1 MADDGLMQGLDLP
14 RKPGG
19 VAGSIGSVRGL
30 HKRRNSQQ
38 FQAIKTTL
46 KLAEEAAGLGDQARA
61 MDLLL
66 LSAKIRDSRVQHVAD
81 TDATAQSQ
89 HLEDGKIQSGGK
101 VEGPAAGILSQ
112 RSVHSMGRS
121 CDEPPPAGQEIADQD
136 GQVVFGLR
144 TLLRLAA
151 EGAVDRAARTFA
163 QHPPL
168 QDVAQQ
174 EVLTVGG
181 AHMRRKGRRH
191 QPVMPRSAGDTSVR
205 PQGLEPSSHD
215 RHRHNSYATV
225 NASQSSVSVDH
236 ASTRSLHTMAEWNLA
251 ASNIGAAC
259 QEHSLMQDSCRHAKS
274 SATAGLG
281 NECSADGG
289 ACDSGHVGNNS
300 WEASGMSEAVLG
312 TWRSTPKDAR
322 SHNLRIRK
330 GRETRGYDAWSAS
343 DPDVSWPST
352 LGLEMRGWGRESRT
366 DMSSDLQR
374 GGANGDGREAS
385 GEQSASRLPRPT
397 SPSSPARALSSLLLT
412 PPRLKSSAVHDD
424 DKSGSRGRALRSGRC
439 KGRQARK
446 QKADELIRPEELSTT
461 VSSPHSQHTQR
472 GVGSGLW
479 RKNNCLRGRDEA
491 RFSSRSQNSELR
503 GTRLPETPPTRT
515 PLSPSLAQALP
526 IRPLTGDGGH
536 ERRNA
541 GQTQAVERP
550 GRLVG
555 KRSAQVARDVGRLTS
570 ADRALFCG
578 VPPPSTPPAS
588 TAVASPHHL
597 STLLAS
603 TLSLEDAICKT
614 SQDKSV
620 AVTVQPAGLS
630 PSLAHGTFTGP
641 SEAGGRTTQPLASA
655 SEGQPAAACTR
666 DDTAP
671 KSQRAG
677 VPLTV
682 VLDILSGT
690 DTPATKSLRM
700 LVAWE
705 QGGASQAAAYLA
717 HDAMRGRAAVKL
729 QCAMRCRRAR
739 VDAAVLGFDSSIWNQ
754 RVALPRTLKRIFGD
768 LSACLDVQPPA
779 KAELGGVKSQA
790 GDVRVA
796 LARAEAQA
804 KALSRHLDPHVASTH
819 APTLT
824 SAQCRGMSMEP
835 EVMPTVCDMIAPME
849 EKGHGFL
856 ARGIFRA
863 ATAVQR
869 VVRGHQARQRVKGYG
884 ALVCLQRYIALALVR
899 ARRRRFVAS
908 ALTLERC
915 VRYALAVSTRAVSVV
930 ALRHYSYVVYTPVLG
945 GGDGGMPGA
954 AERSVFDALAQVDV
968 EHDLEHL
975 LACHVGPLV
984 QTGMQAQDQHTAM
997 DAHSGTMQLAM
1008 LALRQRWQ
1016 TINLQRKGWPGVVD
1030 TLQGR
1035 ARASQIWH
1043 AYPRSRHSASSGF
1056 ADSKVTVESE
1066 SMSVRE
1072 WVLTRL
1078 QETRQ
1083 KVDAARCLARYVR
1096 RCSAM
1101 QMYVET
1107 WMDNNLH
1114 NGRSR
1119 AGAWM
1124 QSSVLAPLDHLNH
1137 LLQRRL
1143 RACDL
1148 CDAQGRDWST
1158 LNTPAPLPARFLQSL
1173 NLDPPVFNSGLEHR
1187 RYSTRYPG
1195 FFSHNGEESYVS
1207 PVQASMAADDE
1218 LLTDHVQS
1226 IGRVSQ
1232 VSASYLSP
1240 SLSVLPTSSSL
1251 TESAR
1256 WLRAETETSG
1266 IWRQLPLSPS
1276 AQKRQEMSEF
1286 LRASEGA
1293 AVCMQRL
1300 VRRQLARQRLIYL
1313 LDLMAAVR
1321 LQRVVRG
1328 HLVRRYLGHTPPSR
1342 VVGRQAGS
1350 VGSSGPPLQ
1359 PGYVEQEQ
1367 GAGLRSSWAHALR
1380 SCD

>member
-14 RKPGG
+14 GKPGG
-19 VAGSIGSVRGL
+19 VEGSTGSVRRL

-61 MDLLL
+61 MDFLL

-81 TDATAQSQ
+81 NDATAHSQ
-89 HLEDGKIQSGGK
+89 HLESGKHQSGGK
-101 VEGPAAGILSQ
+101 VEGPAAGMLSQ
-112 RSVHSMGRS
+112 RPVHSMGRP

-163 QHPPL
+163 QHPLL

-191 QPVMPRSAGDTSVR
+191 P
-205 PQGLEPSSHD
+205 
-215 RHRHNSYATV
+215 
-225 NASQSSVSVDH
+225 
-236 ASTRSLHTMAEWNLA
+236 
-251 ASNIGAAC
+251 
-259 QEHSLMQDSCRHAKS
+259 
-274 SATAGLG
+274 
-281 NECSADGG
+281 
-289 ACDSGHVGNNS
+289 
-300 WEASGMSEAVLG
+300 
-312 TWRSTPKDAR
+312 PKDAR
-322 SHNLRIRK
+322 SHSLRIRK
-330 GRETRGYDAWSAS
+330 GRETRGYDARSTS
-343 DPDVSWPST
+343 DPDVSSPST
-352 LGLEMRGWGRESRT
+352 LGLEMRGWGRESRA
-366 DMSSDLQR
+366 DISSDSQ
-374 GGANGDGREAS
+374 ATAKGDGREAS
-385 GEQSASRLPRPT
+385 GEASASRLLRPS

-412 PPRLKSSAVHDD
+412 PPRLKSSAVHND
-424 DKSGSRGRALRSGRC
+424 DKSGTLERRLRSGRC

-446 QKADELIRPEELSTT
+446 QKADGLVRPEELSTT
-461 VSSPHSQHTQR
+461 ISSPHSHHSQR
-472 GVGSGLW
+472 GVGSGW
-479 RKNNCLRGRDEA
+479 WSKDNSSRGRPEA
-491 RFSSRSQNSELR
+491 RFSSRSQNSEMR
-503 GTRLPETPPTRT
+503 GPSLPETPSTRT

-526 IRPLTGDGGH
+526 IRPLTGDSGH
-536 ERRNA
+536 ETRNA
-541 GQTQAVERP
+541 GQTQAVEGP

-555 KRSAQVARDVGRLTS
+555 KRSAQVSRDGGRLTG
-570 ADRALFCG
+570 AYRALFCG

-588 TAVASPHHL
+588 IAVASSDHL
-597 STLLAS
+597 SPSLAS
-603 TLSLEDAICKT
+603 SLSLEDAICKT
-614 SQDKSV
+614 SQDDGV

-630 PSLAHGTFTGP
+630 PSLAHGTFTEP
-641 SEAGGRTTQPLASA
+641 SEAGGRTTKPLTSA
-655 SEGQPAAACTR
+655 CEGQPAVACTR
-666 DDTAP
+666 DGTAP

-739 VDAAVLGFDSSIWNQ
+739 VDAAALGFDSSIWNQ

-779 KAELGGVKSQA
+779 RAELGGVKSQA
-790 GDVRVA
+790 GDLRVA

-804 KALSRHLDPHVASTH
+804 KALSRHLDADASLTH

-824 SAQCRGMSMEP
+824 FAQCRVMSMDP
-835 EVMPTVCDMIAPME
+835 EVMPSVGDMIAPAE
-849 EKGHGFL
+849 EKGRGFL

-869 VVRGHQARQRVKGYG
+869 VVRGHQARQRVKGY
-884 ALVCLQRYIALALVR
+884 AAVVCLQRYIALALVR

-908 ALTLERC
+908 AQTLERC

-930 ALRHYSYVVYTPVLG
+930 ALRHYSYVVYTPVLALE
-945 GGDGGMPGA
+945 DGGMPGA

-984 QTGMQAQDQHTAM
+984 QTGMEAQDQHTAM
-997 DAHSGTMQLAM
+997 DAQSGTMQLAM

-1035 ARASQIWH
+1035 ARASQIWY
-1043 AYPRSRHSASSGF
+1043 AYPRSRHSASSGL
-1056 ADSKVTVESE
+1056 ADSKVMVESE
-1066 SMSVRE
+1066 SMSVRD

-1083 KVDAARCLARYVR
+1083 KVDAARCLAQYVR
-1096 RCSAM
+1096 RCCAM

-1107 WMDNNLH
+1107 WMETNLH

-1124 QSSVLAPLDHLNH
+1124 QSSVSAPLDHLNH

-1148 CDAQGRDWST
+1148 CDAQGRHWS
-1158 LNTPAPLPARFLQSL
+1158 APLGARFVQSL
-1173 NLDPPVFNSGLEHR
+1173 SLDPPVFNSGLTAEQR

-1195 FFSHNGEESYVS
+1195 FFSHDGEESYVC
-1207 PVQASMAADDE
+1207 PVQGSRGADE
-1218 LLTDHVQS
+1218 EFLTDDVQS
-1226 IGRVSQ
+1226 IGRGSE

-1240 SLSVLPTSSSL
+1240 SLSVLPTSPSL
-1251 TESAR
+1251 AESAR
-1256 WLRAETETSG
+1256 WLREETGTSG
-1266 IWRQLPLSPS
+1266 IWRQMPLSPS
-1276 AQKRQEMSEF
+1276 AQKRKEMSEF

-1328 HLVRRYLGHTPPSR
+1328 HLVRRYLRHTPPSR
-1342 VVGRQAGS
+1342 VLGRQAAS
-1350 VGSSGPPLQ
+1350 LGPSLH
-1359 PGYVEQEQ
+1359 PGYVERGQ
-1367 GAGLRSSWAHALR
+1367 GAGLRSFWAHALR

>member
-19 VAGSIGSVRGL
+19 VEGSTGSVRRL

-61 MDLLL
+61 MDFLL

-81 TDATAQSQ
+81 NDATAHSQ
-89 HLEDGKIQSGGK
+89 HLESGKHQSGGK
-101 VEGPAAGILSQ
+101 VEGPAAGMLSQ
-112 RSVHSMGRS
+112 RPVHSMGRP

-163 QHPPL
+163 QHPLL

-191 QPVMPRSAGDTSVR
+191 P
-205 PQGLEPSSHD
+205 
-215 RHRHNSYATV
+215 
-225 NASQSSVSVDH
+225 
-236 ASTRSLHTMAEWNLA
+236 
-251 ASNIGAAC
+251 
-259 QEHSLMQDSCRHAKS
+259 
-274 SATAGLG
+274 
-281 NECSADGG
+281 
-289 ACDSGHVGNNS
+289 
-300 WEASGMSEAVLG
+300 
-312 TWRSTPKDAR
+312 PKDAR
-322 SHNLRIRK
+322 SHSLHIRK
-330 GRETRGYDAWSAS
+330 GRETRGYDARSTS
-343 DPDVSWPST
+343 DPDVSSPST
-352 LGLEMRGWGRESRT
+352 LGLEMRGWGRESRA
-366 DMSSDLQR
+366 DISSDSQ
-374 GGANGDGREAS
+374 ATAKGDGREAS
-385 GEQSASRLPRPT
+385 GEASASRLLRPS

-424 DKSGSRGRALRSGRC
+424 DKSGTLERRLRSGRC

-446 QKADELIRPEELSTT
+446 QKADGLVRPEELSTT
-461 VSSPHSQHTQR
+461 ISSPHSHHSQR
-472 GVGSGLW
+472 GVGSGW
-479 RKNNCLRGRDEA
+479 WSKNNSSRGRPEA
-491 RFSSRSQNSELR
+491 RFSSRSQNSEMR
-503 GTRLPETPPTRT
+503 GPSLPETPSTRT

-541 GQTQAVERP
+541 GQTQAVEGP

-555 KRSAQVARDVGRLTS
+555 KRSAQVSRDGGRLTG
-570 ADRALFCG
+570 AYRALFCG

-588 TAVASPHHL
+588 IAVASSDHL
-597 STLLAS
+597 SPSLAS
-603 TLSLEDAICKT
+603 SLSLEDAICKT
-614 SQDKSV
+614 SQDDGV

-630 PSLAHGTFTGP
+630 PSLAHGTFTEP
-641 SEAGGRTTQPLASA
+641 SEAGGRTTKPLTSA
-655 SEGQPAAACTR
+655 CEGQPAVACTR
-666 DDTAP
+666 DGTAP

-739 VDAAVLGFDSSIWNQ
+739 VDAAALGFDSSIWNQ

-779 KAELGGVKSQA
+779 RAELGGVKSQA
-790 GDVRVA
+790 GDLRVA

-804 KALSRHLDPHVASTH
+804 KALSRHLDADASLTH

-824 SAQCRGMSMEP
+824 FAQCRVMSMDP
-835 EVMPTVCDMIAPME
+835 EVMPSVGDMIAPAE
-849 EKGHGFL
+849 EKGRGFL

-869 VVRGHQARQRVKGYG
+869 VVRGHQARQRVKGY
-884 ALVCLQRYIALALVR
+884 AAVVCLQRYIALALVR

-908 ALTLERC
+908 AQTLERC

-930 ALRHYSYVVYTPVLG
+930 ALRHYSYVVYTPVLALE
-945 GGDGGMPGA
+945 DGGMPGA

-984 QTGMQAQDQHTAM
+984 QTGMEAQDQHTAM
-997 DAHSGTMQLAM
+997 DAQSGTMQLAM

-1035 ARASQIWH
+1035 ARASQIWY
-1043 AYPRSRHSASSGF
+1043 AYPRSRHSASSGL
-1056 ADSKVTVESE
+1056 ADSKVMVESE
-1066 SMSVRE
+1066 SMSVRD

-1083 KVDAARCLARYVR
+1083 KVDAARCLAQYVR
-1096 RCSAM
+1096 RCCAM

-1107 WMDNNLH
+1107 WMETNLH

-1124 QSSVLAPLDHLNH
+1124 QSSVSAPLDHLNH

-1148 CDAQGRDWST
+1148 CDAQGRHWS
-1158 LNTPAPLPARFLQSL
+1158 APLGARFVQSL
-1173 NLDPPVFNSGLEHR
+1173 SLDPPVFNSGLTAEQR

-1195 FFSHNGEESYVS
+1195 FFSHDGEESYVC
-1207 PVQASMAADDE
+1207 PVQGSRGADE
-1218 LLTDHVQS
+1218 EFLTDDVQS
-1226 IGRVSQ
+1226 IGRGSE

-1240 SLSVLPTSSSL
+1240 SLSVLPTSPSL
-1251 TESAR
+1251 AESAR
-1256 WLRAETETSG
+1256 WLREETGTSG
-1266 IWRQLPLSPS
+1266 IWRQMPLSPS
-1276 AQKRQEMSEF
+1276 AQKRKEMSEF

-1328 HLVRRYLGHTPPSR
+1328 HLVRRYLRHSPPSR
-1342 VVGRQAGS
+1342 VLGRQAAS
-1350 VGSSGPPLQ
+1350 LGPSLH
-1359 PGYVEQEQ
+1359 PGYVERGQ
-1367 GAGLRSSWAHALR
+1367 GAGLRSFWAHALR

>member
-19 VAGSIGSVRGL
+19 VEGSTGSVRRL

-61 MDLLL
+61 MDFLL

-81 TDATAQSQ
+81 NDATAHSQ
-89 HLEDGKIQSGGK
+89 HLESGKHQSGGK
-101 VEGPAAGILSQ
+101 VEGPAAGMLSQ
-112 RSVHSMGRS
+112 RPVHSMGRP

-163 QHPPL
+163 QHPLL

-191 QPVMPRSAGDTSVR
+191 P
-205 PQGLEPSSHD
+205 
-215 RHRHNSYATV
+215 
-225 NASQSSVSVDH
+225 
-236 ASTRSLHTMAEWNLA
+236 
-251 ASNIGAAC
+251 
-259 QEHSLMQDSCRHAKS
+259 
-274 SATAGLG
+274 
-281 NECSADGG
+281 
-289 ACDSGHVGNNS
+289 
-300 WEASGMSEAVLG
+300 
-312 TWRSTPKDAR
+312 PKDAR
-322 SHNLRIRK
+322 SHSLHIRK
-330 GRETRGYDAWSAS
+330 GRETRGYDARSTS
-343 DPDVSWPST
+343 DPDVSSPST
-352 LGLEMRGWGRESRT
+352 LGLEMRGWGRESRA
-366 DMSSDLQR
+366 DISSDSQ
-374 GGANGDGREAS
+374 ATAKGDGREAS
-385 GEQSASRLPRPT
+385 GEASASRLLRPS

-424 DKSGSRGRALRSGRC
+424 DKSGTLERRLRSGRC

-446 QKADELIRPEELSTT
+446 QMADGLVRPEELSTT
-461 VSSPHSQHTQR
+461 ISSPHSHHSQR
-472 GVGSGLW
+472 GVGSGW
-479 RKNNCLRGRDEA
+479 WSKDNSSRGRPEA
-491 RFSSRSQNSELR
+491 RFSSRSQNSEMR
-503 GTRLPETPPTRT
+503 GPSLPETPSTRT

-526 IRPLTGDGGH
+526 IRPLTGDSGH
-536 ERRNA
+536 ETRNA
-541 GQTQAVERP
+541 GQTQAVEGP

-555 KRSAQVARDVGRLTS
+555 KRSAQVSRDGGRLTG
-570 ADRALFCG
+570 AYRALFCG

-588 TAVASPHHL
+588 IAVASSDHL
-597 STLLAS
+597 SPSLAS
-603 TLSLEDAICKT
+603 SLSLEDAICKT
-614 SQDKSV
+614 SQDDGV

-630 PSLAHGTFTGP
+630 PSLAHGTFTEP
-641 SEAGGRTTQPLASA
+641 SEAGGRTTKPLTSA
-655 SEGQPAAACTR
+655 CEGQPAVACTR
-666 DDTAP
+666 DGTAP

-739 VDAAVLGFDSSIWNQ
+739 VDAAALGFDSSIWNQ

-779 KAELGGVKSQA
+779 RAELGGVKSQA
-790 GDVRVA
+790 GDLRVA

-804 KALSRHLDPHVASTH
+804 KALSRHLDADASLTH

-824 SAQCRGMSMEP
+824 FAQCRVMSMDP
-835 EVMPTVCDMIAPME
+835 EVMPSVGDMIAPEE
-849 EKGHGFL
+849 EKGRGFL

-884 ALVCLQRYIALALVR
+884 AVVCLQRYIALALVR

-908 ALTLERC
+908 AQTLERC

-930 ALRHYSYVVYTPVLG
+930 ALRHYSYVVYTPVLALE
-945 GGDGGMPGA
+945 DGGMPGA

-984 QTGMQAQDQHTAM
+984 QTGMEAQDQHTAM
-997 DAHSGTMQLAM
+997 DAQSGTMQLAM

-1035 ARASQIWH
+1035 ARASQIWY
-1043 AYPRSRHSASSGF
+1043 AYPRFRHSASSGL
-1056 ADSKVTVESE
+1056 ADSKVMVESE
-1066 SMSVRE
+1066 SMSVRD

-1083 KVDAARCLARYVR
+1083 KVDAARCLAQYVR
-1096 RCSAM
+1096 RCCAM

-1107 WMDNNLH
+1107 WMETNLH

-1124 QSSVLAPLDHLNH
+1124 QSSVSAPLDHLNH

-1148 CDAQGRDWST
+1148 CDAQGRHWS
-1158 LNTPAPLPARFLQSL
+1158 APLGARFVQSL
-1173 NLDPPVFNSGLEHR
+1173 SLDPPVFNSGLTAEQR

-1195 FFSHNGEESYVS
+1195 FFSHDGEESYVC
-1207 PVQASMAADDE
+1207 PVQGSRGADE
-1218 LLTDHVQS
+1218 EFLTDDVQS
-1226 IGRVSQ
+1226 IGRGSE

-1240 SLSVLPTSSSL
+1240 SLSVLPTSPSL
-1251 TESAR
+1251 AESAR
-1256 WLRAETETSG
+1256 WLREETGTSG
-1266 IWRQLPLSPS
+1266 IWRQMPLSPS
-1276 AQKRQEMSEF
+1276 AQKRKEMSEF

-1328 HLVRRYLGHTPPSR
+1328 HLVRRYLRHTPPSR

-1350 VGSSGPPLQ
+1350 LGPSLH
-1359 PGYVEQEQ
+1359 PGYVERGQ
-1367 GAGLRSSWAHALR
+1367 GAGLRSFWAHALR

>member
-19 VAGSIGSVRGL
+19 VEGSTGSVRRL

-61 MDLLL
+61 MDFLL

-81 TDATAQSQ
+81 NDATAHSQ
-89 HLEDGKIQSGGK
+89 HLESGKHQSGGK
-101 VEGPAAGILSQ
+101 VEGPAAGMLSQ
-112 RSVHSMGRS
+112 RPVHSMGRP

-163 QHPPL
+163 QHPLL

-191 QPVMPRSAGDTSVR
+191 PPVMPRSAGDTSVR

-215 RHRHNSYATV
+215 RHRHNSHATV

-236 ASTRSLHTMAEWNLA
+236 ASNRSLHAMAEWNLP
-251 ASNIGAAC
+251 ASNIGAAP
-259 QEHSLMQDSCRHAKS
+259 QEHSLIQDRHAKS

-281 NECSADGG
+281 NECSTDGE
-289 ACDSGHVGNNS
+289 ARDSGHVGDNS
-300 WEASGMSEAVLG
+300 WEASGMSEVVLG
-312 TWRSTPKDAR
+312 TWRATPKDAR
-322 SHNLRIRK
+322 SHSLRIRK
-330 GRETRGYDAWSAS
+330 GRETRGYDARSTS
-343 DPDVSWPST
+343 DPDVSSPST
-352 LGLEMRGWGRESRT
+352 LGLEMRGWGRESRA
-366 DMSSDLQR
+366 DISSDSQ
-374 GGANGDGREAS
+374 ATAKGDGREAS
-385 GEQSASRLPRPT
+385 GEASASRLLRPS

-424 DKSGSRGRALRSGRC
+424 DKSGTLERRPRSGRC

-446 QKADELIRPEELSTT
+446 QMADGLVRPEELSTT
-461 VSSPHSQHTQR
+461 ISSPHSHHSQR
-472 GVGSGLW
+472 GVGSGW
-479 RKNNCLRGRDEA
+479 WSKDNSSRGRPEA
-491 RFSSRSQNSELR
+491 RFSSRSQNSEMR
-503 GTRLPETPPTRT
+503 GPSLPETPSTRT

-526 IRPLTGDGGH
+526 IRPLTGDSGH
-536 ERRNA
+536 ETRNA
-541 GQTQAVERP
+541 GQTQAVEGP

-555 KRSAQVARDVGRLTS
+555 KRSAQVSRDGGRLTG
-570 ADRALFCG
+570 AYRALFCG

-588 TAVASPHHL
+588 IAVASSDHL
-597 STLLAS
+597 SPSLAS
-603 TLSLEDAICKT
+603 SLSLEDAICKT
-614 SQDKSV
+614 SQDDGV

-630 PSLAHGTFTGP
+630 PSLAHGTFTEP
-641 SEAGGRTTQPLASA
+641 SEAGGRTTKPLTSA
-655 SEGQPAAACTR
+655 CEGQPAVACTR
-666 DDTAP
+666 DGTAP

-739 VDAAVLGFDSSIWNQ
+739 VDAAALGFDSSIWNQ

-779 KAELGGVKSQA
+779 RAELGGVKSQA
-790 GDVRVA
+790 GDLRVA

-804 KALSRHLDPHVASTH
+804 KALSRHLDADASLTH

-824 SAQCRGMSMEP
+824 FAQCRVMSMDP
-835 EVMPTVCDMIAPME
+835 EVMPSVGDMIAPEE
-849 EKGHGFL
+849 EKGRGFL

-869 VVRGHQARQRVKGYG
+869 VVRGHQARQRVKGY
-884 ALVCLQRYIALALVR
+884 AAVVCLQRYIALALVR

-908 ALTLERC
+908 AQTLERC

-930 ALRHYSYVVYTPVLG
+930 ALRHYSYVVYTPVLALE
-945 GGDGGMPGA
+945 DGGMPGA

-984 QTGMQAQDQHTAM
+984 QTGMEAQDQHTAM
-997 DAHSGTMQLAM
+997 DAQSGTMQLAM

-1035 ARASQIWH
+1035 ARASQIWY
-1043 AYPRSRHSASSGF
+1043 AYPRFRHSASSGL
-1056 ADSKVTVESE
+1056 ADSKVMVESE
-1066 SMSVRE
+1066 SMSVRD

-1083 KVDAARCLARYVR
+1083 KVDAARCLAQYVR
-1096 RCSAM
+1096 RCCAM

-1107 WMDNNLH
+1107 WMETNLH

-1124 QSSVLAPLDHLNH
+1124 QSSVSAPLDHLNH

-1148 CDAQGRDWST
+1148 CDAQGRHWS
-1158 LNTPAPLPARFLQSL
+1158 APLGARFVQSL
-1173 NLDPPVFNSGLEHR
+1173 SLDPPVFNSGLTAEQR

-1195 FFSHNGEESYVS
+1195 FFSHDGEESYVC
-1207 PVQASMAADDE
+1207 PVQGSRGADE
-1218 LLTDHVQS
+1218 EFLTDDVQS
-1226 IGRVSQ
+1226 IGRGSE

-1240 SLSVLPTSSSL
+1240 SLSVLPTSPSL
-1251 TESAR
+1251 AESAR
-1256 WLRAETETSG
+1256 WLREETGTSG
-1266 IWRQLPLSPS
+1266 IWRQMPLSPS
-1276 AQKRQEMSEF
+1276 AQKRKEMSEF

-1328 HLVRRYLGHTPPSR
+1328 HLVRRYLRHTPPSR

-1350 VGSSGPPLQ
+1350 LGPSLH
-1359 PGYVEQEQ
+1359 PGYVERGQ
-1367 GAGLRSSWAHALR
+1367 GAGLRSFWAHALR